1 MTPAADLYQRLIQ
14 PLHGAGIPYMV
25 TGGLAAIIYGE
36 PRLTNDVD
44 IVVALAPGDA
54 EVLTGAYSP
63 SEYYVPPVEVVRE
76 EAGRAAQGH
85 FNVLDLET
93 ALRADFYCSGDDP
106 LAGWAM
112 ARTREV
118 TVAGHPI
125 RVAPIEYVILLKLR
139 YYRHS
144 GSDRHLR
151 DIAAMLRISGELIDR
166 LALSEWIERLGL
178 AAEWGLATRD
188 TVNGG

>member
-1 MTPAADLYQRLIQ
+1 
-14 PLHGAGIPYMV
+14 
-25 TGGLAAIIYGE
+25 
-36 PRLTNDVD
+36 VD
-44 IVVALAPGDA
+44 IVVALPAGDA
-54 EVLTGAYSP
+54 AVLTGANPP

-76 EAGRAAQGH
+76 EAGRAAHGH

-93 ALRADFYCSGDDP
+93 ALRADFYCSGEDP

-125 RVAPIEYVILLKLR
+125 RVAPIEYVILLRLR
-139 YYRHS
+139 YYRLS

-178 AAEWGLATRD
+178 ATEWDLATRD
-188 TVNGG
+188 TGNGG